1 MGLGAS
7 RPVLSPFTFHLSQL
21 REPRPT
27 NLTNLGLAKAV
38 GSRHRAP
45 EVKST
50 APQLTAP
57 EGRRSFSFVDVFVFA
72 GILGVLWSIVEFGK
86 GMGAHFDAS
95 TQSLP
100 ISTDIGQ
107 IPYYAGRT
115 LLRMWIAFGFSL
127 AFTFSVGYA
136 AAKNKVARAII
147 LPFMDIMQS
156 LPVLSFLTILFP
168 FFVSLFPG
176 SLLGVECASIF
187 TIFTGQVWNMAF
199 GFYHSMVTI
208 PQDLREAATNFR
220 LGPIQR
226 FRKLEVPASMHSLI
240 WNSMMSFG
248 GGWFFV
254 SYSESVTVLG
264 KNIQLPGLGSYMAT
278 AVSKGDNWGAFWGIV
293 AMLAVIFA
301 SDQLIWRPLLVWADK
316 FKIELTE
323 SAYSPRSWFYN
334 LLRRAY
340 IFDWIG
346 EHVLTPLAGY
356 YQDLRVNLSPQN
368 AVRRPTQTRIKRYVW
383 QAIGIVLLVAIAAEV
398 VLGVMDGF
406 DAVYRHVSAAD
417 LLNILWLGTL
427 TLLRVLAVTLL
438 ATLIW
443 TPIGVW
449 VGSKQRV
456 ALFAQPLAQIF
467 ASFPANMV
475 YPLVVGLFVRYH
487 IDMDWGCILLIAM
500 GTQWYILFNVIAG
513 SMAIPNDLKEA
524 ARNFGL
530 GGWPLWKT
538 LILPAIFP
546 FWITGACTAA
556 GGAWNATIAA
566 EVATWG
572 DQHLEARGLGAFI
585 ADVSQKADGTPLL
598 ICATAVMAI
607 FVVVINK
614 LLWRR
619 LYSYAEHRFH
629 LD

>member
-1 MGLGAS
+1 M
-7 RPVLSPFTFHLSQL
+7 
-21 REPRPT
+21 
-27 NLTNLGLAKAV
+27 
-38 GSRHRAP
+38 
-45 EVKST
+45 KST
-50 APQLTAP
+50 APQLAAP
-57 EGRRSFSFVDVFVFA
+57 QGRRSFSFVDILIFV
-72 GILGVLWSIVEFGK
+72 GVLGVLWSILEFGK
-86 GMGAHFDAS
+86 GMVVTFDAS

-100 ISTDIGQ
+100 ISTDPVL

-127 AFTFSVGYA
+127 LFTFAVGYA
-136 AAKNKVARAII
+136 AAKSKLARALI
-147 LPFMDIMQS
+147 LPFLDIMQS
-156 LPVLSFLTILFP
+156 LPVLGFLTITIT
-168 FFVSLFPG
+168 FFIALFPG

-187 TIFTGQVWNMAF
+187 AIFTGQVWNMTF

-208 PQDLREAATNFR
+208 PQDLQEAATNFQLR
-220 LGPIQR
+220 PFQR

-240 WNSMMSFG
+240 WNAMMSFG

-254 SYSESVTVLG
+254 IQSESVSVLA

-278 AVSKGDNWGAFWGIV
+278 AIAKGDSSGAFWGILT
-293 AMLAVIFA
+293 MLIVIFA

-316 FKIELTE
+316 FKMELTE

-340 IFDWIG
+340 IFDWIE
-346 EHVLTPLAGY
+346 EHVLIPVAGF
-356 YQDLRVNLSPQN
+356 YQDLRMKLS
-368 AVRRPTQTRIKRYVW
+368 AAKVAAGPTKPSKASRYIW
-383 QAIGIVLLVAIAAEV
+383 RSLGLLLLLWLLVEL
-398 VLGVMDGF
+398 VLGVMAGF
-406 DAVYRHVSAAD
+406 DAVYRHVS
-417 LLNILWLGTL
+417 LNDIANIFWLGFL
-427 TLLRVLAVTLL
+427 TLLRVFAVTLL

-449 VGSKQRV
+449 IGSKQRV
-456 ALFAQPLAQIF
+456 AMFAQPLAQIF
-467 ASFPANMV
+467 ASFPANMA
-475 YPLVVGLFVRYH
+475 YPFVVGVFIRYH
-487 IDMDWGCILLIAM
+487 IDMNWGCILLIAM

-513 SMAIPNDLKEA
+513 AMAIPNDLKEA
-524 ARNFGL
+524 AKNYGL
-530 GGWPLWKT
+530 GGWPLWKR

-566 EVATWG
+566 EIANWG
-572 DQHLEARGLGAFI
+572 DQHLEASGLGAFI

-598 ICATAVMAI
+598 ICAIAVMAI

>member
-1 MGLGAS
+1 MKSTVPQLGAVES
-7 RPVLSPFTFHLSQL
+7 QRSLSW
-21 REPRPT
+21 
-27 NLTNLGLAKAV
+27 
-38 GSRHRAP
+38 
-45 EVKST
+45 
-50 APQLTAP
+50 
-57 EGRRSFSFVDVFVFA
+57 VDLLIFG
-72 GILGVLWSIVEFGK
+72 GILGLLWSTLQFGA
-86 GMGAHFDAS
+86 GMMVHFDAKA
-95 TQSLP
+95 QSLP
-100 ISTDIGQ
+100 ISTDLRN

-115 LLRMWIAFGFSL
+115 LLRMWIAFALSL
-127 AFTFSVGYA
+127 AFTFAVGYA
-136 AAKNKVARAII
+136 AAKNKGARAII

-156 LPVLSFLTILFP
+156 LPVLTFLTIMFP

-176 SLLGVECASIF
+176 SLLGVECASVF

-208 PQDLREAATNFR
+208 PQDLQEAATNFR
-220 LGPIQR
+220 LRLFQR

-278 AVSKGDNWGAFWGIV
+278 AVSKGDNVAAFWGIT
-293 AMLAVIFA
+293 AMLIVIFA
-301 SDQLIWRPLLVWADK
+301 SDQLVWRPLLVWADK
-316 FKIELTE
+316 FKMELTE
-323 SAYSPRSWFYN
+323 SAYTPTSWFYN
-334 LLRRAY
+334 LLRRVY
-340 IFDWIG
+340 LFDWVG
-346 EHVLTPLAGY
+346 EHLLVPVAEFYAKFQVTLPISSAIE
-356 YQDLRVNLSPQN
+356 
-368 AVRRPTQTRIKRYVW
+368 RPKVGKVGRYVW
-383 QAIGIVLLVAIAAEV
+383 RALGIVLLLMILAEV
-398 VLGVMDGF
+398 SLGAMAGF
-406 DAVYRHVSAAD
+406 DAVYRNVSVSV
-417 LLNILWLGTL
+417 LFKIFWLGTL
-427 TLLRVLAVTLL
+427 TLLRVFAVTLL

-449 VGSKQRV
+449 IGSKQRV
-456 ALFAQPLAQIF
+456 ARFAQPLAQIF
-467 ASFPANMV
+467 ASFPANMA

-487 IDMDWGCILLIAM
+487 IDMNWGCILLIAM

-513 SMAIPNDLKEA
+513 AMAVPNDLKEA
-524 ARNFGL
+524 AKNYRL
-530 GGWPLWKT
+530 GGWPLWRT

-566 EVATWG
+566 EVADWG
-572 DQHLEARGLGAFI
+572 NQHLQAAGLGAFI

-598 ICATAVMAI
+598 ICATAVMAV
-607 FVVVINK
+607 FVVVINE
-614 LLWRR
+614 LVWRR